1 MKSGIDS
8 DPSLGRK
15 CVFPPVHEAA
25 LADHVKTLSK
35 IFYGITALK
44 LRKIAFEYAERNL
57 LSHRFDKETKVAG
70 LDWMY
75 GFMDRN
81 KISVRKPEATSIG
94 RAIGF
99 NKDEVN
105 RFFQNLE
112 QAMDKYKFKDTNYWN
127 VDETGITT
135 VQDPGLILAERGQ
148 KRVGSITSWKRGK
161 TLQLC
166 VQ

>member
-1 MKSGIDS
+1 MVVTALGVMAVMTGITPLVLIFFSMFQMPRKYIRKTDKAAWTADDLKKGKTAISRGLSIRKAADQFKIPFSTLQERMKSGIDS

-57 LSHRFDKETKVAG
+57 LSHRFDKETKMAG

-75 GFMDRN
+75 GFMDL
-81 KISVRKPEATSIG
+81 S
-94 RAIGF
+94 
-99 NKDEVN
+99 
-105 RFFQNLE
+105 
-112 QAMDKYKFKDTNYWN
+112 
-127 VDETGITT
+127 
-135 VQDPGLILAERGQ
+135 LIH
-148 KRVGSITSWKRGK
+148 I
-161 TLQLC
+161 
-166 VQ
+166 